1 MRTKI
6 CWGFRSRNQL
16 PLLMVWKEFR
26 RGVADMR
33 KHGWL
38 LNEERERSDLYSAL
52 FYDMEKGK
60 TPGGD

>member
-1 MRTKI
+1 MYAMQARHAVELREAEEK
-6 CWGFRSRNQL
+6 GFA
-16 PLLMVWKEFR
+16 